1 MGVLGYPVV
10 RGIVRDARAG
20 EAGIGCG
27 LACRILDSEDDH
39 FERTLQE
46 LYLRIKVFLN
56 SEELPRKIQGQRTLS
71 RPIRPLLPQDLPTA
85 HSSAIFDG
93 IELYLPSPAAVLHQ
107 GAAPLELATG
117 RGVEGTGDVASKRFP
132 FPGSSRLGNG
142 NG

>member
-1 MGVLGYPVV
+1 MTLEAIDKGRILL
-10 RGIVRDARAG
+10 
-20 EAGIGCG
+20 AGIGGG

-39 FERTLQE
+39 LERTLQE

-85 HSSAIFDG
+85 NSSAIFDG
-93 IELYLPSPAAVLHQ
+93 IELYLLSPAAIFHQ
-107 GAAPLELATG
+107 GAAALELTAG
-117 RGVEGTGDVASKRFP
+117 RGIEGAGDIASERLP

-142 NG
+142 NR